1 MQPVSSAGVTP
12 MMKRAAVPVAL
23 GVIVACIWYLQRPH
37 PTTAAPDL
45 PPPKLTR
52 EAAPSTTGSAAAAA
66 STGIAKVE
74 KLASPE
80 ARKALAERIAT
91 AQSARGAVRAPP
103 HPTLP
108 DPGTAPAQML
118 TKVEIRSAMKEVI
131 PYLTECYEAAIPTL
145 SDRHVE
151 LTAKLKLT
159 GDPDIGTVIDA
170 DALVDKDGKPLPAAF
185 DDCLRSTFMML
196 ALPPLAEGNVIDVH
210 YPFVFSSE
218 P

>member
-1 MQPVSSAGVTP
+1 
-12 MMKRAAVPVAL
+12 MKRAAVPVAL

-52 EAAPSTTGSAAAAA
+52 EAAPSTTGSAATAT
-66 STGIAKVE
+66 SGIAKVE

-91 AQSARGAVRAPP
+91 AQSARGAVRAAPR
-103 HPTLP
+103 PTLP
-108 DPGTAPAQML
+108 DPGTAPAATL
-118 TKVEIRSAMKEVI
+118 TKVEIKTAMKEAI

-145 SDRHVE
+145 TDTHVE
-151 LTAKLKLT
+151 LTAKLELT
-159 GDPDIGTVIDA
+159 GDPDIGTVVDA
-170 DALVDKDGKPLPAAF
+170 EALTDKDGKPLPAAF
-185 DDCLRSTFMML
+185 DECLRSTFMLL
-196 ALPPLAEGNVIDVH
+196 ALPPLAEGSVIDVH

-218 P
+218 